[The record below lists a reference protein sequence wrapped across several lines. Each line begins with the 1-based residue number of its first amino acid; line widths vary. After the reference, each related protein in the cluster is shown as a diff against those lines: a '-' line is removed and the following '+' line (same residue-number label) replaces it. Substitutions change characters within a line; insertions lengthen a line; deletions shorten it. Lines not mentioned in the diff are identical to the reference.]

1 MRSGDLRRNR
11 RYRHA
16 GPTFPIRDI
25 LAELAPNVEVPQN
38 GGGWIKMHC
47 PVHDDTHTSADIN
60 HGAHVFYCF
69 TCRISAGAIG
79 LLMQQE
85 GLDIGDAVT
94 RAEAITGNKG
104 QQIREQPRRKSS
116 LLSRLTWNN

>member
-1 MRSGDLRRNR
+1 
-11 RYRHA
+11 
-16 GPTFPIRDI
+16 
-25 LAELAPNVEVPQN
+25 
-38 GGGWIKMHC
+38 MHC
-47 PVHDDTHTSADIN
+47 PFHDDTHTSAAIN
-60 HGAHVFYCF
+60 HEANVFYCF
-69 TCRISAGAIG
+69 TCGISAGAIG

-94 RAEAITGNKG
+94 RAEAITGTKG